1 MAALFLDERCVILAR
16 QIFFVQIKTHQATSE
31 ASAATYNVMEPH
43 YHHYELLIAFCEGDI
58 EISMVRENPN

>member
-1 MAALFLDERCVILAR
+1 M
-16 QIFFVQIKTHQATSE
+16 HQATSE